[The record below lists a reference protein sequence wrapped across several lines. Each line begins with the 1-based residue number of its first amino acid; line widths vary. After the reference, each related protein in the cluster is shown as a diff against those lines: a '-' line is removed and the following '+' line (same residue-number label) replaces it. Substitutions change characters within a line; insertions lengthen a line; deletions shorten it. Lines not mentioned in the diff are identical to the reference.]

1 MLEKKTVPASS
12 RLHPQAKAFL
22 DQRTALGVRP
32 VNELTVEA
40 AREQAVRVA
49 RAMSGPTEPVAR
61 VDDRLLPGPYGDIP
75 VRIYLPQLHGSVPVL
90 VYFHGGGWVVGNLE
104 TVDAFCRSMTNLARC
119 AVVSVNY
126 RHAPEHKFPLPVE
139 DAYAATQWVA
149 TYAATLGGNPARLA
163 VGGTS
168 AGGAQA
174 AVMAQMARDRRG
186 PQIACQ
192 LLIVPVTDHN
202 FETTSYRENAD
213 GYGLTADSMR
223 WYWKHYLRTLGDG
236 SNPYASPIRAAS
248 LRGLPPAIV
257 ITAEFDPLRDEGEA
271 YAARLRAD
279 GVPVVA
285 KRYEGMVHQFL
296 GSDSNAEMARMLRQ
310 ALTD

>member
-1 MLEKKTVPASS
+1 MAVSS
-12 RLHPQAKAFL
+12 RLDPQAKTFL

-49 RAMSGPTEPVAR
+49 RAMSGPAEPVAR
-61 VDDRLLPGPYGDIP
+61 VDERLLPGPYGDIP
-75 VRIYLPQLHGSVPVL
+75 VRIYLPARAESVPML

-119 AVVSVNY
+119 TVVSVNY

-149 TYAATLGGNPARLA
+149 THAGTLGGNPARLA

-174 AVMAQMARDRRG
+174 AVVAQIARDRRG
-186 PQIACQ
+186 PQVACQ

-213 GYGLTADSMR
+213 GYGLTADAMR
-223 WYWKHYLRTLGDG
+223 WYWSHYLHTAADG
-236 SNPYASPIRAAS
+236 AQPYASPIRAAS
-248 LRGLPPAIV
+248 LRGLPPAV
-257 ITAEFDPLRDEGEA
+257 VVTAEFDPLRDEGEA

-279 GVPVVA
+279 GVPVVS
-285 KRYEGMVHQFL
+285 KRYNGMVHQFL
-296 GSDSNAEMARMLRQ
+296 GSDSNAEIARMLRQ
-310 ALTD
+310 ALAD

>member
-1 MLEKKTVPASS
+1 MLDKKTMAVSS
-12 RLHPQAKAFL
+12 RLDPQAKTFL

-49 RAMSGPTEPVAR
+49 RAMSGPAEPVAR
-61 VDDRLLPGPYGDIP
+61 VDERLLPGPYGDIP
-75 VRIYLPQLHGSVPVL
+75 VRIYLPARAESVPML

-104 TVDAFCRSMTNLARC
+104 TVDAFCGSMTNLARC
-119 AVVSVNY
+119 TVVSVNY

-149 TYAATLGGNPARLA
+149 THAGTLGGNPARLA

-174 AVMAQMARDRRG
+174 AVVAQIARDRRG
-186 PQIACQ
+186 PQVACQ

-213 GYGLTADSMR
+213 GYGLTADAMR
-223 WYWKHYLRTLGDG
+223 WYWSHYLHTAADG
-236 SNPYASPIRAAS
+236 AQPYASPIRAAS
-248 LRGLPPAIV
+248 LRGLPPAV
-257 ITAEFDPLRDEGEA
+257 VVTAEFDPLRDEGEA

-279 GVPVVA
+279 GVPVVS
-285 KRYEGMVHQFL
+285 KRYNGMVHQFL
-296 GSDSNAEMARMLRQ
+296 GSDSNAEIARMLRQ
-310 ALTD
+310 ALAD